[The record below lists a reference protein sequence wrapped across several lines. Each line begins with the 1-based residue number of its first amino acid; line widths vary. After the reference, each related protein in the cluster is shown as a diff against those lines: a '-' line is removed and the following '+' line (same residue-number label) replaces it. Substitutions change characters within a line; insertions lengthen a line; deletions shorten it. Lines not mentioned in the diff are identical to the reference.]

1 MKIPP
6 AIFTLLNQRPL
17 LIAIA
22 GPNGAGK
29 STFYQSHLAAAGLS
43 FVNADNIARDIGIGS
58 YAAAN
63 LAAELR
69 RRYIE
74 ERRSFV
80 FETVLSD
87 PAGDKLAFLKSTE
100 DAGYTVILVFVG
112 IPNPTVS
119 EQRVG
124 MRILRGGHDV
134 PLEKLRSRFPRTMA
148 NLATAL
154 RTVQNVFVYDNS
166 DLADP
171 YRQVAIFQNG
181 LLIWRRD
188 KLPTWFAPLMTS

>member
-6 AIFTLLNQRPL
+6 AIFTLLDQRPL

-29 STFYQSHLAAAGLS
+29 STFYQSHLAAAYLS
-43 FVNADNIARDIGIGS
+43 FVNADHIAHEMGIGS

-63 LAAELR
+63 VAAELR

-80 FETVLSD
+80 FETVFSD
-87 PAGDKLAFLKSTE
+87 PVGDKLAFLKRSE
-100 DAGYTVILVFVG
+100 AAGYTVILVFLG
-112 IPNPTVS
+112 IPSPTVS
-119 EQRVG
+119 EERVG
-124 MRILRGGHDV
+124 IRILGGGHDV
-134 PLEKLRSRFPRTMA
+134 PLDKLRSRFPRTMA
-148 NLATAL
+148 NLAAAL

-171 YRQVAIFQNG
+171 YRQLAIFRKG
-181 LLIWRRD
+181 SSIWRRD
-188 KLPTWFAPLMTS
+188 RLPRWFAPLLTS